1 MFPFKKTWAILS
13 HFIDSY
19 LLATAARTNI
29 ALCAVQD
36 WTVTLFTTSIIEN

>member
-1 MFPFKKTWAILS
+1 MSPFKKIWAILS

-19 LLATAARTNI
+19 LLATAARTNT

-36 WTVTLFTTSIIEN
+36 WTVTLFTISTTEN